1 MPQPSP
7 IPFEAFMHR
16 ALYAPERGYYSR
28 RIPGVG
34 RRGDFTTAPMLS
46 EAPAKAIA
54 AWAAQT
60 MRETGCHNLIE
71 IGPGEG
77 KLAESVLKH
86 LPWHLRWRIRLHL
99 VETSKP
105 LAEIQR
111 QRLGSKAAWHSSPAD
126 ALAACGGKAAIF
138 SNELVDAFPVRRFQQ
153 TPDGW
158 RELALAF
165 EAGGIV
171 RESLLPPAPLPDSSS
186 FSQSHPL
193 GQYIEV
199 HESYH
204 RWLAEWLPCW
214 KAGRLL
220 TIDYG
225 AEAGSIYQRRP
236 RGTVRA
242 YLLQQRLE
250 GPDIYQNI
258 GRQDLTADV
267 NFTDLVKWSAPWTA
281 ESTLKT
287 LAEFI
292 GNTTDRFLT
301 EISGAGG
308 AFLVLDQ
315 KRGAS
320 DSIRQRNAL

>member
-1 MPQPSP
+1 MPQPTP
-7 IPFEAFMHR
+7 IPFDAFMRR
-16 ALYAPERGYYSR
+16 ALYDPERGYYSR

-34 RRGDFTTAPMLS
+34 QRGDFTTAPMLS

-60 MRETGCHNLIE
+60 MRETGCRNLVE

-86 LPWHLRWRIRLHL
+86 LPWNLRWRVRLHL

-111 QRLGSKAAWHSSPAD
+111 QRLGKKAVWHSSPAD

-165 EAGGIV
+165 DAGGIV
-171 RESLLPPAPLPDSSS
+171 RESWLPPAPLPDSSS
-186 FSQSHPL
+186 FSQNHPP
-193 GQYIEV
+193 GQCIEI

-204 RWLAEWLPCW
+204 RWLAEWVPCW

-225 AEAGSIYQRRP
+225 AEAGSIYRRRP

-258 GRQDLTADV
+258 GRQDITADV

-292 GNTTDRFLT
+292 GNTPDRFLT
-301 EISGAGG
+301 DEAGAGG

-320 DSIRQRNAL
+320 DSIRQRRL